1 MKMIKSFI
9 LITLLMLSA
18 AAQAAGGPGAKLD
31 PVKVDLKDQKSL
43 QRGARIFINYCVSCH
58 SASFVRYNRIGRDLG
73 IPDEV
78 VKKQFLFAA
87 DRIGDPMLAVMP
99 RSDAKKWFGVA
110 PPDLSLVAR
119 SRGPD
124 WLYTYMRSFYRD
136 NKAPSGWNNLVFPNV
151 AMPHALYEWQGH
163 QRIVYREETHTRVE
177 KDKDGK
183 PVTRKVVTKV
193 FDKFELERPGTLS
206 AKEYD
211 RNMRDLVNFMVY
223 LGEPAKLERYRIGV
237 WVVAFLLVLLVFA
250 YLLKREYW
258 KDIH

>member
-1 MKMIKSFI
+1 MKTINSLVLVALFA
-9 LITLLMLSA
+9 LSA
-18 AAQAAGGPGAKLD
+18 AAQAGGGSSVTLD
-31 PVKVDLKDQKSL
+31 PVKIDLKDQKSL

-58 SASFVRYNRIGRDLG
+58 SASFVRYSRIGKDLD
-73 IPDEV
+73 IPEEV

-99 RSDAKKWFGVA
+99 RADAKKWFGVA

-119 SRGPD
+119 SRGPN

-136 NKAPSGWNNLVFPNV
+136 SKAPSGWNNLLFPNV
-151 AMPHALYEWQGH
+151 AMPHVLYEWQGH
-163 QRIVYREETHTRVE
+163 QRIIHRNVEHTQTD

-183 PVTRKVVTKV
+183 PVTKKVVTQV

-206 AKEYD
+206 ARDYD
-211 RNMRDLVNFMVY
+211 ESMRDLVNFMVY
-223 LGEPAKLERYRIGV
+223 LGEPAKLERYRIGA
-237 WVVAFLLVLLVFA
+237 WVIGFLVLLLVFA